1 MQKLT
6 NFITLNK
13 KLPILD
19 EIFITDKGLVY
30 KDITYV
36 TNEQKQVEYI
46 GAAAREAA

>member
-6 NFITLNK
+6 NFITSNR

-30 KDITYV
+30 KELTYV
-36 TNEQKQVEYI
+36 TNEQKQERDL
-46 GAAAREAA
+46 GTTARESN